1 MKRNVTLKILSVQ
14 NWEMDNVT
22 FAANASHEGDH
33 ATREVQLGE
42 EEEKVQSNHWNE
54 EMLDHKAVTC
64 TVEINDPD
72 DCNVKLTEFLDIET
86 LIRDHE
92 QQLQEGAVACLRDSI
107 CRFDILKPTEV
118 EFEVLT
124 IDGRD
129 VSRLRKENHARTVC
143 LYCMNILMR
152 HLNSEDAILPWLADG
167 IPDDCS
173 VKEPNDTL
181 LKDIEDL
188 DISKTDFEHML
199 ALFTRILTREV
210 YPEVQFGNLRTSDA
224 LY

>member
-14 NWEMDNVT
+14 NWERDDVM
-22 FAANASHEGDH
+22 FAATASHEGDH
-33 ATREVQLGE
+33 ATRVVLVE
-42 EEEKVQSNHWNE
+42 EEEKKTQSNQWNE
-54 EMLDHKAVTC
+54 EVLGHKAVTC

-72 DCNVKLTEFLDIET
+72 DCNIKLTELLDVET

-92 QQLQEGAVACLRDSI
+92 QQLQDGAAACLCDSI

-124 IDGRD
+124 IDRCE
-129 VSRLRKENHARTVC
+129 VSRLRKENKARTVC

-152 HLNSEDAILPWLADG
+152 HLNDEDALLPWLADG

-173 VKEPNDTL
+173 VKEPDDTL

-188 DISKTDFEHML
+188 DVSKTDFEHML

-210 YPEVQFGNLRTSDA
+210 YPEVQFGNKRENGA